1 MVVSVEGANPEPML
15 VLLRIENFALIDR
28 LELEF
33 GSGLNVLTG
42 ETGAGKSIIL
52 DALDAALGGKVTLRA
67 VRSGMDRALIEA
79 TFECDHVMA
88 AWVRQ
93 QEIELLDG
101 NLLVVSREMVAS
113 RSGGMRSRSRLNGVL
128 VNRQMMDQLRD
139 RLVEITAQGQTV
151 QLGQPAR
158 QREWLDAFGGPRL
171 GQQRQIVARIY
182 AECSRWLQAVENRR
196 QSEQQRLQ
204 RLDLLQYQLQELTQ
218 AGLEDPEELQR
229 LEAERQR
236 LSHVV
241 ELQQQSYQA
250 YQLLYQNDSDG
261 PAAADLLGRV
271 ESILSDMVQYDGQ
284 MQPVLEMVK
293 DALAQASEAGLRL
306 SSYSGSLETDPERL
320 EEVEERIVQLKQICR
335 KYGPTLGEAIAYA
348 ERVETELAAL
358 TNPGESLESLEQKYF
373 TCKQEL
379 EAACSQ
385 LTQMRHI
392 AAAALESRLVE
403 ELRPLAMDKVQ
414 FQVQIAPAEAN
425 STGADQIVFLFSA
438 NPGEQV
444 QPLSQTASG
453 GEMSRFLL
461 ALKACFSQRGRG
473 EASNGLTP
481 ELGSE
486 FFAPTGTLVFDEIDV
501 GVSGKVA
508 AAIAEKLYQLSHHQ
522 QVLFVTHQPMVAA
535 MADHHFRVAKQV
547 IDTIIT
553 ASNGVTATDSP
564 DSQERTVV
572 RVASLVNSQRR
583 EELAQMASGNLEGEA
598 IAWAESLLAQ
608 AAQMRRIS
616 KIADSTDDPTKI

>member
-1 MVVSVEGANPEPML
+1 MVVSVKGANPEPML
-15 VLLRIENFALIDR
+15 ALLRIENFALIDR

-33 GSGLNVLTG
+33 GRGLNVLTG

-52 DALDAALGGKVTLRA
+52 DALDAVLGGKVTLRA
-67 VRSGMDRALIEA
+67 VRSGTERALIEA
-79 TFECDHVMA
+79 TFECGSEMA
-88 AWVRQ
+88 GWVRG
-93 QEIELLDG
+93 QEIDLLDG

-113 RSGGMRSRSRLNGVL
+113 RSGGMRSRSRLNGIL

-139 RLVEITAQGQTV
+139 RLVEITAQGQTL

-182 AECSRWLQAVENRR
+182 AECSRWLQALENRR

-204 RLDLLQYQLQELTQ
+204 RLDLLQYQLQELSQ
-218 AGLEDPEELQR
+218 AGLEDPEELHH

-250 YQLLYQNDSDG
+250 YQLLYQNDSDR
-261 PAAADLLGRV
+261 PAAADLLGQV

-306 SSYSGSLETDPERL
+306 SSYSGSLETDPDRL

-335 KYGPTLGEAIAYA
+335 KYGPTLKEAIAYCEQVQA
-348 ERVETELAAL
+348 ELETL

-392 AAAALESRLVE
+392 AAVALESRLVE

-414 FQVQIAPAEAN
+414 FQVQITPTEAN

-461 ALKACFSQRGRG
+461 ALKACFSQV
-473 EASNGLTP
+473 EA
-481 ELGSE
+481 
-486 FFAPTGTLVFDEIDV
+486 TGTLVFDEIDV

-535 MADHHFRVAKQV
+535 IADHHFRVAKQV
-547 IDTIIT
+547 IDTIIPP
-553 ASNGVTATDSP
+553 SNGVTVTDSP

-583 EELAQMASGNLEGEA
+583 EELAQMAGGNSDGEA